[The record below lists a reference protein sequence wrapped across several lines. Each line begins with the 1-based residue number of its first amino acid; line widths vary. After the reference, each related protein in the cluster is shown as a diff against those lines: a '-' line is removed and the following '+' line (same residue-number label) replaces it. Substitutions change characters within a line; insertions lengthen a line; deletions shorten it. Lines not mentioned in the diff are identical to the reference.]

1 MTKTEE
7 LVIRNVIARLQCKPM
22 SNGHHRETEDVRE
35 ALIETAGLY
44 LDTWVI
50 AALERLLPESR
61 DPVLAL
67 RLCR

>member
-1 MTKTEE
+1 
-7 LVIRNVIARLQCKPM
+7 M

>member
-7 LVIRNVIARLQCKPM
+7 LVLRNVIARLQCKPM
-22 SNGHHRETEDVRE
+22 PNGRHRETEEVRE
-35 ALIETAGLY
+35 ALTETAGLY